1 MESIVIPP
9 HVTSIGGEC
18 FSNCSRLSKIELP
31 STVTSFES
39 RCFMNYVSLI
49 EMELPSSFTKFGYG
63 CFMGCTNLRSIT
75 VPASVG
81 SISEM
86 CFKDCDGLKTIHFLG
101 NVPDILSTSYLN
113 KNVVL
118 YVPAEYLQE
127 FKEKLGNRYSRI
139 FVWKGDNDHP
149 QCAMPTI
156 SYSDGDL
163 HFCCSTPDVKI
174 LYSISSA
181 DFATKALAEDGKVHL
196 VAAYD
201 ISAYAT
207 ADMHY
212 DSDVAHASIYWLNAN
227 FNSTVDIKETE
238 NRGIMVMSQGGILS
252 ISGLDDGE
260 SVKLFAI
267 DGRLID
273 NITANRGVVSCN
285 VSEPLV
291 IVKIGEQSMK
301 ISMK

>member
-1 MESIVIPP
+1 
-9 HVTSIGGEC
+9 
-18 FSNCSRLSKIELP
+18 
-31 STVTSFES
+31 
-39 RCFMNYVSLI
+39 
-49 EMELPSSFTKFGYG
+49 
-63 CFMGCTNLRSIT
+63 MGCTNLRSIT

-101 NVPDILSTSYLN
+101 NVPDILSTSCLN
-113 KNVVL
+113 QNVVL

-139 FVWKGDNDHP
+139 FVWKGDNDHS